1 MVQLSLKDLSHNY
14 TRGYGMGFISYL
26 YLILLISGQPFENI
40 RSYYRLKK
48 FWDVNA
54 PLGRR
59 QDLPPPR
66 NWLLKLGAW
75 ARAAPLLICSLV
87 EQHREPCMLITYE
100 TLLRTFYLGCMNK
113 RNRRY
118 NSIWQ
123 FKKCKLANLRVQ
135 KA

>member
-14 TRGYGMGFISYL
+14 TRRLWNEFYQLSIFNT
-26 YLILLISGQPFENI
+26 LISGQPFENI
-40 RSYYRLKK
+40 RSYYRLKI

-75 ARAAPLLICSLV
+75 ASAAPLLICSLV